1 MESHFRSSAFV
12 LSLIF
17 TLPGLLATL
26 PCASAPSQQS
36 AASASSV
43 AALESR
49 AEAGDAVAQYDL
61 AVEHLRSN
69 PAAPDYNSAIKWLSA
84 SAAQG
89 NVDAEFLLGYLYEH
103 GEGTERNY
111 AKAAGNYQAAAGKG
125 HAAAANN
132 LASLYHRGMGV
143 QKDLRKGPRIVFSR
157 GTGRRSCRSI
167 ESCADVLPW

>member
-12 LSLIF
+12 LNLIF

-36 AASASSV
+36 AVSASSV

-69 PAAPDYNSAIKWLSA
+69 PAAPDYKSAIKWLSA

-125 HAAAANN
+125 
-132 LASLYHRGMGV
+132 SRGSGKQSGLLV
-143 QKDLRKGPRIVFSR
+143 SPWHGRTEGLPQSPGIVFSR

-167 ESCADVLPW
+167 ESCADVLPR